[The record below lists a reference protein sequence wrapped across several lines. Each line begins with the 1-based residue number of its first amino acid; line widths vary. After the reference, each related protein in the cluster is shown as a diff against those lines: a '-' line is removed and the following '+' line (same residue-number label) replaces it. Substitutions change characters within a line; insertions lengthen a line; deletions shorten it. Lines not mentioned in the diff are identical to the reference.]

1 MAGLKAGIIL
11 GAVLAGGESRRMGR
25 PKEGVLLPGGR
36 PMIEPLLDA
45 MREAFGAVIVAGA
58 CAGYDC
64 AGRPGVLHVRD
75 GQPGLGPLG
84 GLEAL
89 LASGAAEGY
98 VVAACDQPMVTA
110 VLLRRLAEEAGP
122 RGRFFRAARSGEHL
136 DPLPG
141 YFPSCWLTSVTTAL
155 AEGRRSLRALV
166 RSAGVEWVP
175 LEDSDAGKLASIN
188 APEDLR
194 LLPEGSGVR
203 P

>member
-1 MAGLKAGIIL
+1 
-11 GAVLAGGESRRMGR
+11 
-25 PKEGVLLPGGR
+25 
-36 PMIEPLLDA
+36 MIEPLLDA
-45 MREAFGAVIVAGA
+45 MREAFGTVIVAGA

-110 VLLRRLAEEAGP
+110 VLLRRLAEGAGP

-155 AEGRRSLRALV
+155 AEGRRSLRALAL
-166 RSAGVEWVP
+166 SAMVEWVL
-175 LEDSDAGKLASIN
+175 LEDSDAGKLASLN
-188 APEDLR
+188 APDDLG
-194 LLPEGSGVR
+194 LLPEGWGVR